1 MISPVAWHYEVID
14 FLDSMENYEDGDE
27 MYIPT
32 QYVFF
37 FIEKVSINYA
47 YGEFTD
53 INAAVSNEWASQDL
67 PVKNGLSQYQGT
79 ERIIVNSRLYYWA
92 QEYQK
97 RFPNEMKVYYEDDN
111 FICYYIEQNEYYLN
125 NFAIDYGYNSGG
137 ETDD

>member
-14 FLDSMENYEDGDE
+14 FLQGMEDYEEDYE

-37 FIEKVSINYA
+37 FVEKVSVNYA

-53 INAAVSNEWASQDL
+53 IDATVSEEWASMEL
-67 PVKNGLSQYQGT
+67 PGKNSLDQYQGT
-79 ERIIVNSRLYYWA
+79 NRMIVNSRMYYWA
-92 QEYQK
+92 QEYMR
-97 RFPNEMKVYYEDDN
+97 RFPNEMKVYYEDDE

-137 ETDD
+137 

>member
-53 INAAVSNEWASQDL
+53 INAAVSNEWASQGL

-137 ETDD
+137 GTDD

>member
-1 MISPVAWHYEVID
+1 
-14 FLDSMENYEDGDE
+14 

-37 FIEKVSINYA
+37 LIEKVSINYA
-47 YGEFTD
+47 YGGFTD

-137 ETDD
+137 ETAD